1 MRNLAHFLIR
11 GDRLDQFFHRFLA
24 TKEEYSNLWRV
35 VKVILTLSHG
45 QAGVERG
52 FSINKELA
60 RDNMDE
66 ATYVTSRQVKDK
78 IISVGSDPLN
88 VPITPALL
96 TSVGSAYGKHREHVE
111 AEEAKKSS
119 SAKSK
124 QKEEMQ
130 MEIVKLQEKEL
141 RLKAE
146 AKKLKKD
153 ADDASNKAEVERD
166 FALVAASNALR
177 SK

>member
-1 MRNLAHFLIR
+1 MHA
-11 GDRLDQFFHRFLA
+11 
-24 TKEEYSNLWRV
+24 
-35 VKVILTLSHG
+35 
-45 QAGVERG
+45 
-52 FSINKELA
+52 
-60 RDNMDE
+60 
-66 ATYVTSRQVKDK
+66 DK
-78 IISVGSDPLN
+78 W
-88 VPITPALL
+88 A
-96 TSVGSAYGKHREHVE
+96 VGSAQKHREHVE

-177 SK
+177 NKCKEKLIELE